1 MCVRVR
7 MRAAAVLTVG
17 RGDLRAV
24 EHGVRAQQ
32 LVGSDLV
39 LIGHQPRDGILVFQE
54 ASVRN
59 FPFSCAKLVLL
70 PILTPFSSHLLHA
83 YR

>member
-32 LVGSDLV
+32 LVGRDLV
-39 LIGHQPRDGILVFQE
+39 LIGHQPRDSVLVFQE
-54 ASVRN
+54 DL
-59 FPFSCAKLVLL
+59 CAKANATISIRRSRQLYTGIHVLV
-70 PILTPFSSHLLHA
+70 
-83 YR
+83 